1 MLGPRVSFWVDLL
14 TIVVV
19 ILIESLFV
27 HLAATLALRGPPF
40 SKAVVVA
47 ASGSLVAYL
56 LQKLLTAAPIVA
68 LVLALVA
75 WLAICASVYKT
86 TWFRALFVGL
96 LAYLLW
102 LGTKLLIEQAN
113 LPLFS

>member
-1 MLGPRVSFWVDLL
+1 MSFWVDLL

-19 ILIESLFV
+19 ILLESLFV
-27 HLAATLALRGPPF
+27 HLAAAVALRGPPF
-40 SKAVVVA
+40 RKAIVVA

-56 LQKLLTAAPIVA
+56 LQRLLTAAPTVA
-68 LVLALVA
+68 LVLALFA

-86 TWFRALFVGL
+86 TWVRALVVGL

-102 LGTKLLIEQAN
+102 LGTKLLIERAN